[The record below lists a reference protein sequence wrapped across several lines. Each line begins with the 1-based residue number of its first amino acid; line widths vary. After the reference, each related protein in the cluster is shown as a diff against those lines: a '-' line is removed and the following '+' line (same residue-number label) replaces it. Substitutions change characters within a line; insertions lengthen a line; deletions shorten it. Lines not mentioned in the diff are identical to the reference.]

1 MMFLIIWTKPTKY
14 FHSFFC
20 GRLLYSHRLE
30 SSFQCCV
37 FLNIFTVFFQSCGP
51 NKLNLSSGQGW
62 FQNIGSIQC
71 TFCASGSD
79 NRVDSSIKSRIP
91 CCSLTSIMTFRIRS
105 SNSPLYLLP
114 ATIPERSS
122 TTTLLSFTVSGTIP
136 VTIRCARPSTIAVF
150 PTPGSPTRHGFILGP
165 AA

>member
-20 GRLLYSHRLE
+20 GRLLHSHRLE

-51 NKLNLSSGQGW
+51 NKLDLSSGQGW

-71 TFCASGSD
+71 TFCASGTD
-79 NRVDSSIKSRIP
+79 NGVKFINKQKNSLMFPYFLYNILNSFFEFTSVFTSRNHSGKIKNYK
-91 CCSLTSIMTFRIRS
+91 TFILHCIRDHS
-105 SNSPLYLLP
+105 HNDPLCK
-114 ATIPERSS
+114 AFCNG
-122 TTTLLSFTVSGTIP
+122 SFTHSGFSHQAG
-136 VTIRCARPSTIAVF
+136 VVL
-150 PTPGSPTRHGFILGP
+150 GSS
-165 AA
+165 A